1 MSVPVR
7 SIQDALVLLA
17 KHDPSGLYDR
27 LEPWQQRELLCI
39 IRRVCNEVAALQSK
53 QRR

>member
-1 MSVPVR
+1 MSAPVK
-7 SIQDALVLLA
+7 STQDALALLA

-39 IRRVCNEVAALQSK
+39 IRRVCNEAAAMQSRPRK
-53 QRR
+53 